1 MDPASTTVL
10 AIDLAGICVKVVKE
24 LKKAIEKMKR
34 VREDLLELL
43 NRTERMRNILELLR
57 ILLRE
62 LHDTPHKDMA
72 IGLNE
77 SACKQT
83 MTDLESLADKIA
95 RTKLSSKFLAGAQWL
110 QYQGKAQELIRKL
123 RDQETD
129 IVNILI
135 VIGTTSSIKT
145 EKQVNELKDKAVS
158 KAEAIDPFD
167 GLTLRDDSL
176 QAPAQE
182 PDQFE
187 PLRTWLGHVVQDGHS
202 EHYMSS
208 REALSDAAFWG
219 DWEKFWTALN
229 IGSEEYAESWI
240 NAIRLKPLELANE
253 MSYWTPLHQA
263 VYNHIDDH
271 ATLEL
276 VKKLIKAGAFLTLRT
291 QWTDEFSYPDLTPLE
306 LAQELGYESL
316 YNILS
321 PIIRQP
327 VPAKTLEV
335 LQEKFHVHITDDLGD
350 RVEKEH
356 IRLPVLEVLTELKF
370 PQMWFPVKFHDH
382 SPAGYVCRLD
392 GRELLVRAYNIRA
405 LDGSQT
411 YRITETETLPIDEAL
426 VFSS

>member
-135 VIGTTSSIKT
+135 VIGT
-145 EKQVNELKDKAVS
+145 
-158 KAEAIDPFD
+158 
-167 GLTLRDDSL
+167 
-176 QAPAQE
+176 
-182 PDQFE
+182 
-187 PLRTWLGHVVQDGHS
+187 
-202 EHYMSS
+202 
-208 REALSDAAFWG
+208 
-219 DWEKFWTALN
+219 
-229 IGSEEYAESWI
+229 
-240 NAIRLKPLELANE
+240 
-253 MSYWTPLHQA
+253 
-263 VYNHIDDH
+263 
-271 ATLEL
+271 
-276 VKKLIKAGAFLTLRT
+276 
-291 QWTDEFSYPDLTPLE
+291 
-306 LAQELGYESL
+306 
-316 YNILS
+316 
-321 PIIRQP
+321 
-327 VPAKTLEV
+327 
-335 LQEKFHVHITDDLGD
+335 
-350 RVEKEH
+350 
-356 IRLPVLEVLTELKF
+356 
-370 PQMWFPVKFHDH
+370 
-382 SPAGYVCRLD
+382 
-392 GRELLVRAYNIRA
+392 
-405 LDGSQT
+405 
-411 YRITETETLPIDEAL
+411 
-426 VFSS
+426 